1 MKKYKIAVIGLGY
14 VGLPLANE
22 FGKHMP
28 TTGFDINNKRINQL
42 NQKIDITNEISYED
56 FDKSLYLKFTN
67 NIKDLKGC
75 NVFIITVPTP
85 TNEDNSPNL
94 NFILKATELVS
105 SVIEKGNIIIYE
117 STVFPGCTEDYCVPI
132 IEKATN
138 FKLNI
143 DFYVGYSPERINP
156 ADKINKLPNIVKIT
170 SGSTNEIAKEI
181 YNLYSLIIT
190 AGVFQAPSIKVA
202 EASKAIEN
210 AQRDLNISFMN
221 EIALIFDKLGINTND
236 VIEAASTKWNFLKF
250 EPGLVGGHCIGV
262 DPYYLT
268 YIAEKNNYYPEVI
281 LSGRRVNERIGDFVA
296 QKVIKLINK
305 QRILTDNISILI
317 LGFSFKEN
325 CPDFRNTGV
334 YKLYKALI
342 EYNVKVDI
350 YDPVVD
356 HADVFEEYKINLIKT
371 LEVAKY
377 DAIII
382 AVGHT
387 HFLNLNF
394 NSLKKQSSSIIF
406 DVKSFIKKNKL
417 NFSVDSE
424 L

>member
-1 MKKYKIAVIGLGY
+1 
-14 VGLPLANE
+14 
-22 FGKHMP
+22 
-28 TTGFDINNKRINQL
+28 
-42 NQKIDITNEISYED
+42 
-56 FDKSLYLKFTN
+56 
-67 NIKDLKGC
+67 
-75 NVFIITVPTP
+75 
-85 TNEDNSPNL
+85 
-94 NFILKATELVS
+94 
-105 SVIEKGNIIIYE
+105 
-117 STVFPGCTEDYCVPI
+117 
-132 IEKATN
+132 
-138 FKLNI
+138 
-143 DFYVGYSPERINP
+143 
-156 ADKINKLPNIVKIT
+156 LPNIVKVT
-170 SGSTNEIAKEI
+170 SGSTSEIAKEI
-181 YNLYSLIIT
+181 TSLYSLIIT

-305 QRILTDNISILI
+305 RRILADDFSILI

-342 EYNVKVDI
+342 DYNVKVDI

-356 HADVFEEYKINLIKT
+356 HTDVFEEYKISLIKT
-371 LEVAKY
+371 LEVGKY

-382 AVGHT
+382 AVGHN

-394 NSLKKQSSSIIF
+394 SSLKKQPDSIVF
-406 DVKSFIKKNKL
+406 DVKSFIRKNKL